1 MEHSFIKEIYLAK
14 EVMNPQLEIA
24 NKLENT
30 QPGRKVALRVGFHS
44 PLRISGSTPGIEKW
58 RTDLTYIVFSPSDS
72 VISNWELFIH
82 LAEQRAKN

>member
-44 PLRISGSTPGIEKW
+44 PLRISGSIPGIEKW

-72 VISNWELFIH
+72 VIANWESFIRQC
-82 LAEQRAKN
+82 EERERI